1 MNHDEAFSGKI
12 SALRSLMVEKEL
24 AALILRRNPNL
35 AWAIS
40 GRSHVPTTIDAAC
53 FDLVITEDSVFAV
66 TNAIEAPRLAA
77 EEFPHGL
84 EIKVVQW
91 WEGRNHGLPA
101 DIAIGSDQPG
111 TGLLDLGVEIEMLR
125 ASLDQYDQERLA
137 DISRRSALALGEAM
151 KEVDSNDR
159 EIDVAARIT
168 SALWRHNLEI
178 SFLGVAGESRVKKFR
193 HPLPTESL
201 IGNRA
206 SASICAKEKGL
217 IASVTRIVTF
227 GELTA
232 TEEAEYAS
240 ILEVEADLLDAT
252 AIGAPFSTVIDV
264 AARSYGAH
272 GFDSD
277 EWHRHHQGGPTG
289 FMPRDW
295 PATPSSARLIQ
306 EHQPIAWNPTGKGW
320 KVEETLLTSQG
331 GNRLLTGDSLWP
343 QRTVRGRIR
352 PDLLRR

>member
-111 TGLLDLGVEIEMLR
+111 AGLLDLGVEIEMLR

-159 EIDVAARIT
+159 E
-168 SALWRHNLEI
+168 
-178 SFLGVAGESRVKKFR
+178 
-193 HPLPTESL
+193 
-201 IGNRA
+201 
-206 SASICAKEKGL
+206 
-217 IASVTRIVTF
+217 
-227 GELTA
+227 
-232 TEEAEYAS
+232 
-240 ILEVEADLLDAT
+240 
-252 AIGAPFSTVIDV
+252 
-264 AARSYGAH
+264 
-272 GFDSD
+272 
-277 EWHRHHQGGPTG
+277 
-289 FMPRDW
+289 
-295 PATPSSARLIQ
+295 
-306 EHQPIAWNPTGKGW
+306 
-320 KVEETLLTSQG
+320 
-331 GNRLLTGDSLWP
+331 
-343 QRTVRGRIR
+343 
-352 PDLLRR
+352 